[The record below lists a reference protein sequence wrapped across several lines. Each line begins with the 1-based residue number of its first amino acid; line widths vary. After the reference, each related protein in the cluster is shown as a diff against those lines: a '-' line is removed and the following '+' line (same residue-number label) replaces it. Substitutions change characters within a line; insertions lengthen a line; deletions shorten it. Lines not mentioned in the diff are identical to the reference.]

1 MTTNIFSVMNT
12 AKLGLLAQQMA
23 IEVTGQNIAN
33 VQTEGFS
40 RQEVSFEATSPRSTG
55 QGILGTG
62 VKISAIQRAHN
73 QFIFGQITDEEIVK
87 NNYTVRKDSFDQ
99 LEVLFNQNTGGD
111 LSGALNN
118 FFASVQDLSTNP
130 TGLAE
135 RATMMARGQSLALGL
150 NQMGRKLFQQQ
161 QNLDQTVDTKI
172 TEINNLTTQIA
183 ALNQNIHGS
192 ETGTLSAN
200 DLRDQRDKLI
210 RTLSQ
215 KIDVNIMSEVNGQ
228 MSLTLKNG
236 RALVLG
242 NTAFTV
248 SAKVNGDNNGFKD
261 VMLDDGAGN
270 RTNVTS
276 IIQGGELRGLI
287 DMRDTEVGK
296 VRDQLDRLTAGFV
309 REFNRVHQNGQGL
322 DGQTGRNF
330 FTPLSATV
338 LVNTNNTGSGNVA
351 VANASPATA
360 SVDKYEFTFT
370 AANTVSLRN
379 LTTGQASGTFTFAT
393 GTAFNVAG
401 GLAVT
406 ITGSAAVGDR
416 FRFSISE
423 NASSAV
429 SVDSQI
435 VSDTRKIAAG
445 KTSVSDGSNALD
457 LAALQRAFNF
467 DGTSMTRAGSGS
479 YTFNDFYSSI
489 VANLG
494 VASQTTQTTLTEQ
507 EGILTQLKNRRE
519 SSDGVSL
526 DEEMINMVK
535 FQQAYN
541 ASARVL
547 SVVNDLFTT
556 LQNRI

>member
-1 MTTNIFSVMNT
+1 
-12 AKLGLLAQQMA
+12 
-23 IEVTGQNIAN
+23 EVTGQNIAN

-135 RATMMARGQSLALGL
+135 RATMLARGQSLELGL
-150 NQMGRKLFQQQ
+150 NQMRQKLFQQQ

-183 ALNQNIHGS
+183 ALNKNIHGS

-248 SAKVNGDNNGFKD
+248 SAQVNGDNNGFKD

-393 GTAFNVAG
+393 GTAFNVAV

-416 FRFSISE
+416 FRFSLSE
-423 NASSAV
+423 NASSTV

-445 KTSVSDGSNALD
+445 KTSLSDGGNALD

-494 VASQTTQTTLTEQ
+494 VSSQTTQTTLTEQ

-556 LQNRI
+556 LQNKI